1 MLVLFAQQLGT
12 VVSMPEAVS
21 CPATLPVGLASWTH
35 WLHPFAPAQY
45 QVTSR
50 LLFES
55 GQSEGMDETE
65 KNAYKA
71 KLAEQAERYEGKANR
86 RGKRADSDL

>member
-12 VVSMPEAVS
+12 VVSMPQAVS

-45 QVTSR
+45 QVASR

>member
-12 VVSMPEAVS
+12 VVSMPEVVGCA
-21 CPATLPVGLASWTH
+21 ATLPVGLASWTH
-35 WLHPFAPAQY
+35 WLHPFAPGQY
-45 QVTSR
+45 LVASR

-65 KNAYKA
+65 KFAYKA
-71 KLAEQAERYEGKANR
+71 KLAEQAERYDGKANR
-86 RGKRADSDL
+86 REKRVKSDL